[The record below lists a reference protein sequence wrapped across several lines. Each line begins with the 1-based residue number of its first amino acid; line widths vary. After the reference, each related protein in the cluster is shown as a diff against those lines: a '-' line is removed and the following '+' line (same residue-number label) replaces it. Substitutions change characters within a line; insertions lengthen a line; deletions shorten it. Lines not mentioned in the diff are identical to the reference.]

1 MAFNLTAQLSV
12 ALNTAS
18 LKNAANTI
26 NSQLKD
32 VGAVSLG
39 IPKNDADNLRYIK
52 VQAAEASTAM
62 EQFGRQSGLAAK
74 RFVAFT
80 LTAGAIITFTSSLK
94 QALTAAVDFDREMI
108 RLTQVSTDSVGQVG
122 AVGNEVT
129 RLSKNYGVSSKDLLT
144 TAVTLKQANLSLA
157 DTKVALEALAQAAL
171 APSFDNLRDTTEG
184 AIAVMNQ
191 FGISAKDLGNALG
204 SINAVAAEF
213 AVEAQDLIEGVRKA
227 GGAFKAAGGDLNEFL
242 ALFTSIRQT
251 TRESAESIGT
261 GLRTIFTRVQRNETV
276 EALKDIGVQLRY
288 TAEEAKA
295 AGDLGLANQFVGPYE
310 AVKRLSG
317 ALNELRSTDPRF
329 SAIIEELGGYRQISK
344 VIPLIQE
351 FGVAQKALGVAQI
364 GGASL
369 ALNAAQAQEAFGV
382 KIQKVK
388 EEFADFI
395 RNLTNTSSFKSL
407 IDLLLG
413 AASAGIALADS
424 LKGVLP
430 VITAIA
436 AVKTVQSLTGFAKG
450 FGSTAFS
457 PAPAN
462 QPSTFSPFLPTGGK
476 KASGGI
482 IKMAKGGVVPGVG
495 RGDKVPALLEPGE
508 LVIPRSRFAPGG
520 TVLDT
525 IKKTGKIALHDLYD
539 TEAVKDNIEIVGEIN
554 RVQLGNYDKY
564 REDSERIL
572 NAGKNAYQKEID
584 KSNNVKTA
592 TTRANSA
599 VSKAF
604 GKPTVGGRKGFV
616 PTLGE
621 KYFQVPIGE
630 GHNSQYNQIAGGLG
644 EADTA
649 MKIRRGGSNT
659 SYQRLGNEQG
669 LDFRDGKN
677 LIETKVTKKQV
688 PDKEIIAKA
697 LLYQASIAKTTY
709 KQGKAETI
717 FLNNLSVYESFKKP
731 PTPMAIG
738 GIVPGVGNTDSVP
751 LDLPIG
757 SYVVRKS
764 SVAQMGASNLS
775 RLGRASGGVIP
786 SLVMPGEYI
795 YTPDETKKIGVSNL
809 NHINKTGRQKFGTGR
824 FVGYDSMGVEVRDTV
839 DAATEA
845 EAIAKIRQMGYF
857 VTEFKWIE
865 SKKKR
870 GSKTVEPPEPD
881 REDPYKDLK
890 KRDRKLAKQIEGQFR
905 IPTNLEGQIENEE
918 QAKEKV
924 KEIRA
929 SGKRVKELKKT
940 RTSAA
945 GDVERGLKKE
955 ESLTNTRAGFIKD
968 LDERQGILTKAKNE
982 DEEARRI
989 QKKHYDAAANYNRKA
1004 EVLATQKLGAEASGD
1019 FAKSNSIQKRIDAL
1033 KQKEER
1039 ATARAVKK
1047 QETVDAT
1054 TETRLL
1060 AEENITKTRKNIETI
1075 DKSIETNSKNIEANR
1090 KKEAT
1095 AAKQERKE
1103 RKRFDTDKDGNVI
1116 ERGKVITSTYGDGYK
1131 KEVQKELDNYKKVYG
1146 EEATGGSRKA
1156 VRESVSQRM
1165 KAGYFNQIKSFSE
1178 ARGLEFNE
1186 DFANKQAQQMA
1197 RETAAGRRKF
1207 EVSDKGEFYDPTLA
1221 NRLKKE
1227 GYSETGK
1234 KGLVRKGSDFL
1245 KNTFSRDNLQNNI
1258 FAASTGLGMIGGSFD
1273 LSDAKAKEAVANKN
1287 EGSYKAGAAT
1297 SGALTGAAAGA
1308 AVGSFLGPL
1317 GIAAGFVIGGLTGLS
1332 TGLRDAAKQ
1341 IADIKLEQAGTQ
1353 LKNAFAVAATS
1364 FNKISAT
1371 NLKEVTDLQDK
1382 IDASIDEKVKSSSSF
1397 FSFTSRAEQQ
1407 ATSGKAERRTQ
1418 YAGQA
1423 SGINSLLSKQIEEEI
1438 KPTITLDVKT
1448 NTFKAQDDQKF
1459 DLNKFFEDSA
1469 NSSQLA
1475 KLSIGLDQP
1484 IEKLKKQFE
1493 TFAKD
1498 FEKQQIS
1505 IKNQTLAIKS
1515 TEQLNIAFSLLANAS
1530 SNAASTLNNLS
1541 PAFQTITDAL
1551 SSNFSIGQKRKI
1563 STDVQSSFLNPSAFA
1578 ENLKDVSSGLGSSGA
1593 NFQKSGNIVANIS
1606 SLLPDILANINPND
1620 IKGGKDPQTVLR
1632 GVLTQELKNRGFDPS
1647 QTIAYV
1653 NSIVGKM
1660 GEDFNKMLNESGGDY
1675 GEFAKKIMSGV
1686 SEPFLKAYQNI
1697 AADLEKAS
1705 DAYVSGINK
1714 LAQETLKTVQEFD
1727 KLSKIQQQTRT
1738 FSKNIDIEKEINKQK
1753 KANPLGA
1760 RFGEIKEGQIGLDM
1774 TNISDQTKAF
1784 AEQQARLT
1792 GLNNGNQLD
1801 PQQIQ
1806 DRINQNRINT
1816 EAAEAKRKNAR
1827 FTAGANGRGQDT
1839 DATNELGRL
1848 KVEASLLNQAMRN
1861 LADSTEE
1868 VSAIEQRVGKIRQEI
1883 ANEEQENAR
1892 KQSDTET
1899 RGETLLKASPE
1910 QLQRLQA
1917 GSQLTNIAKE
1927 LGGNLLRFNVEQRK
1941 AIFEYLD
1948 FSGDEGKK
1956 LKSEFLQASGFVSK
1970 PETKAQDKYG
1980 PQLLQLNAQL
1990 FAVMAVREQAQL
2002 LIIQDQQTLQGQF
2015 FAQLTLQNEQFF
2027 TRLSA
2032 ELSRTQIAQQEQSIR
2047 TNDAKIKDLQSIAPS
2062 AKGMANFVTQESYT
2076 KYVAPNSKDIT
2087 TFLSSVEKQKSLEAK
2102 ATDFAKTKDEQGNY
2116 QANVIA
2122 ANSVNQDDSLNV
2134 GRLLNQLAQNKNL
2147 AGLDINAIAAKVQS
2161 YGDASGKFKPGR
2173 LVQAI
2178 DYAVEQQFIPMQ
2190 SKEVQTQVGLS
2201 DKLGLIRRGD
2211 KNGFSFENNPNAQ
2224 GDQINL
2230 GSFVKDLL
2238 QQNVTSSVFSKAVD
2252 DIQRLGGFIGS
2263 AFLQQIRDL
2272 QAQSNI
2278 AADTV
2283 QNLNVQLNLLNA
2295 PRNLVAPV
2303 NPVAPPV
2310 LRRSTGG
2317 MVTHAS
2323 AMVGADPTV
2332 FKPIGPDT
2340 IPAMLNH
2347 GEYVVNA
2354 KATSENLP
2362 LLQALNGGGTVKPTK
2377 AMNDGGAVKYLADG
2391 AFVDPAAAAIRAP
2404 LSVNR
2409 IEAQRIAKMQRQ
2421 QNVDIAVLTKFGNL
2435 RGSWRRNALN
2445 NSLRIMQGDDNLTNI
2460 PYQDGSLPISAVVS
2474 KQNIAPWSMIRNIS
2488 DTGLNIQNLN
2498 PQKLDK
2504 INSMAI
2510 SGQIYAMPLA
2520 IKQVPYQQIL
2530 DATEDYLRANRNAM
2544 LLGVQAI
2551 DPVDND
2557 GNSRAYY
2564 ERRANLKPYFE
2575 DLLMAGSPPDITTI
2589 GGGYFERVY
2598 GLKDVKNIK
2607 VMGFSKGG
2615 QADRKTPAMVQSGE
2629 FIIGADKA
2637 KKNKGLLDYMNS
2649 GGKVSYLNL
2658 GGEPDDFIRNSFNP
2672 GVEKLKRTLR
2682 HTGELKFLLEPQR
2695 EDPSLP
2701 ELSFKDK
2708 TAKYLG
2714 ERKSNQ
2720 FQRYL
2725 EYQKRLEELSRLADS
2740 QIVGSPNNE
2749 EKIKIKN
2756 LLNEPQNIRL
2766 GSEIEL
2772 FPRMYNR
2779 GFKENKTGTG
2789 ASGSYS
2795 PLDNVAATF
2804 PGPDPIENIA
2814 VAKHERFHAV
2824 TNNSQSSKSP
2834 LNNSIFGSLNTDK
2847 YLDLTDKGKTT
2858 FAYEASAVYGMG
2870 SNPEDKLKRLTEFSS
2885 SLKEAKNYQSEAHK
2899 NIALSIRDG
2908 EPLPVS
2914 GILEYAGQGKEM
2926 DLLNEA
2932 QRRASEYQPKT
2943 SSIAPSPANKPLSE
2957 DFFKNPELLNEYQ
2970 LAVDSY
2976 RASYEQEKLQEFL
2989 KNTFNPGYPALKEA
3003 LQNTGTLRF
3012 KEPKAGDPTPF
3023 MDKYEKNNVDFD
3035 PMVSQKAFLTKQNYD
3050 PYENRN
3056 FFLAESEKYLG
3067 TKKAKRFERYLNLQD
3082 RLADANLIEELEVQN
3097 RRKIRGPLQ
3106 GPPLKGDTGPK
3117 ETILTTFETGY
3128 QEVQNNQYS
3137 EDIIKL
3143 EKRLS
3148 EQPSNKRIANAIA
3161 GFKDKVISQQTQI
3174 NTFGDANEFPN
3185 LATTYSRRSN
3195 SRTGEVETG
3204 FHEFGHRVSSAAQNP
3219 LSPIHNSLF
3228 GAIDMSRY
3236 GQGYGVDTMLAELQS
3251 NYLERGFSANPKLIN
3266 GKAPAPGDTLKRPP
3280 STSTLSV
3287 LDHAKDFGL
3296 AETYN
3301 SSYHRDVASAIKN
3314 KKPIELNSIFG
3325 KPEFA
3330 NKGYEQALLEE
3341 FIMRTYPNDP
3351 EIGKNKI
3358 AELDMFGPQPKAKI
3372 SQLYEPWTKEAIAR
3386 TAQEKFQFE
3395 PKPKSKAGLG
3405 KAFLKMTG
3413 LAGLGALLSAGNAN
3427 ADINLGRTPEPTKE
3441 IDAGQATTYTGTAL
3455 LAAAGV
3461 GVAGTLAYQ
3470 KLRGKKT
3477 GALGIGLGI
3486 ASSLFGG
3493 NVNAADEEKPI
3504 GKNTPEPTK
3513 EIDAGQLTT
3522 YIVAGAVGV
3531 GLGGLGLLGLQKG
3544 YNSLFGKKK
3553 DGEVGVED
3561 PKKSVVIEDPKKIVG
3576 DAPKK
3581 AGFFEKINKMIG
3593 GGVDI
3598 TNIPGEMKEALQGKN
3613 TLTPSEEIETATL
3626 NKKQLEKYTSLD
3638 ADGRNNFLIER
3649 GIRQK
3654 PPETIDPS
3662 AKIKEILSSLTRPE
3676 QILYDDL
3683 SKVEQD
3689 NFIKNRLNTQKVVPT
3704 VSASPQGTTKD
3715 GLADFK
3721 TRLDNIVELSKGKK
3735 PGDKTVDN
3743 AIYDEIANMYKRS
3756 INPTKIP
3763 AEKDAPL
3770 LKSIIGSTIGENPK
3784 FSDPLNAFDK
3794 YIEINPELSKLKS
3807 VNDIRSII
3815 RTKTVKESSTLSER
3829 IKAFAKD
3836 EGGYLDLDRMQEV
3849 AKQVKRW
3856 VSNASKIKQVSAGKT
3871 SSAAH
3876 RFSNIANLAEMGLPF
3891 LVDPITDFFNDPSS
3905 NYGIQDIGRSLGEAA
3920 TGASES
3926 LPMIAAI
3933 MAASSASPLLAAG
3946 VGITFLGDTSN
3957 ALQDL
3962 GDAFSTSK
3970 SSAKKQ
3976 QKVISKYSG
3985 VFPGVQELF
3994 DKQAVDGPDIDLRDS
4009 FGQQPDLLNSFKGK
4023 ADTTLTGDAANVLG
4037 TTLAGAGSL
4046 AGFGLPGIAIGA
4058 TAGLLIA
4065 SYKIYQNAQ
4074 ATSLKKEKMQKAR
4087 DIRNDLQGRYNKRG
4101 QGNFSS
4107 DFFDKYDNKD
4117 YVEYALNKPQTY
4129 FNNFSDEIESYGI
4142 YSDPD
4147 FKNLKSNKYLNQ
4159 YPFSAV
4165 PDAVLAEKLESDK
4178 KGSIEAFMSEI
4189 SELQKGTADQKSLQ
4203 AVRDRYSANYSTAFL
4218 DGKTKNES
4226 VLDSDKADVFS
4237 KLFINKDTN
4246 VSSLKDKI
4254 LNDRKNESRIAEI
4267 ASRLGIVPEKEL
4279 SEYDFGILKEKYEIE
4294 NEKIN
4299 LNEADNRT
4307 RINEK
4312 LGMLEQEKIVQILKS
4327 LKVENGFVQK
4337 YRSPEYINTKSNEIS
4352 KLKNEYDLIGKKFEI
4367 PPSYKELSNTSTTQ
4381 DINKNKNEN
4390 ENQEYIKKLKEEME
4404 TDLFGGVYKERTT
4417 VEDLKSYID
4426 LMIVAN
4432 KELFYQDS
4440 NNGFS
4445 NAEGRPISNYEG
4457 IIPQR
4462 IKNTNRI
4469 DFKNINKS
4477 LASSGRNKEIVQ
4489 AFYGNKLFDNKDQDI
4504 LSYINK
4510 GFEGDV
4516 LDETD
4521 FYNFDGNKI
4530 RKELNLKNSSELSSK
4545 DILEYFS
4552 KNKDI
4557 GYSWN
4562 GQKQPIAMAS
4572 GGIVPSSAPNPD
4584 PSFFKAK
4591 GSDTVPAILSPGE
4604 YVVNARAT
4612 SANLPLLQ
4620 NLNSGGA
4627 VRYLYRG
4634 GNLTAIN
4641 PFYAAY
4647 SGQSPGRGYISSGPR
4662 YDNLMDQRADQGTG
4676 LYDPVSGGRYRPTRY
4691 EKQRTDFDIG
4701 TEGYLASR
4709 VFNPRVNANT
4719 LGNLANYA
4727 ADRTGSLNKPGYGR
4741 YTFNTSIG
4749 QKHLKEFGSTANYGN
4764 ISFGGGPIPNYVGGL
4779 NALSDSPYGSAKMA
4793 GASKFAMEDAVFNDI
4808 LNNKE
4813 ISRAPITGY
4822 RTSAVGSRYMSGL
4835 IGGPPNHGDNG
4846 QNYDKVSLKDYIN
4859 ELGFS
4864 KAGNQSFQGVSANKA
4879 LAGSSLASMPGSNVG
4894 IAQQAISKLQNEGLG
4909 RLSVNNTDVAATKAL
4924 DTIKN
4929 ARISQ
4934 ANEPYQQISPPKPA
4948 PNPYYQLANVQRNRA
4963 QGNSVFGFA
4972 NGGSSTDTQP
4982 AMLTPGEFVVSR
4994 PAVDRVGTAFL
5005 NRVNNYAKG
5014 GPVGYFAGG
5023 SGEDRGPIA
5032 TFSLKQLGNATLN
5045 LDSTA
5050 GRVES
5055 GANTLGKTLEVVS
5068 GSFNSASSTF
5078 SQAISIMNTAASAM
5092 NNASRNFQVAV
5103 NDLTSALDRIPKTIT
5118 LAIAPL
5124 SLNVSFNT
5132 PSVLLAIQQSLSG
5145 ITLNVAAM
5153 IASAIRAN
5161 KNDNFA

>member
-94 QALTAAVDFDREMI
+94 QALTAAVEFDREMV

-122 AVGNEVT
+122 AVGNEVS

-204 SINAVAAEF
+204 AINAVAAEF

-288 TAEEAKA
+288 TADEAKA

-395 RNLTNTSSFKSL
+395 RNLTNTSSFRSL

-450 FGSTAFS
+450 FGSTAFA
-457 PAPAN
+457 PAPAS
-462 QPSTFSPFLPTGGK
+462 QPSTFSPFLPTGTRR
-476 KASGGI
+476 ASGGI
-482 IKMAKGGVVPGVG
+482 IKMAKGGIVPGVG

-508 LVIPRSRFAPGG
+508 LVIPRSRFGSGG
-520 TVLDT
+520 SIEATQLTSKELLLKLFDASKIPKDDDYRAGNLINPKDT
-525 IKKTGKIALHDLYD
+525 IKYNIISFPLEDQKSAKLKSIAAQGNAFESFAAQSLAAPRTKPGFPVDLIGTGNFPYEVKNVGESFSNAELVDKLARYQIRIGNQKKLGNKIKDDSIDLGDIGVVYNTAKFKEGEYD
-539 TEAVKDNIEIVGEIN
+539 KLVKDKGYT
-554 RVQLGNYDKY
+554 QGNAKLANDQNKTPK
-564 REDSERIL
+564 RTEEADSFLR
-572 NAGKNAYQKEID
+572 
-584 KSNNVKTA
+584 KS
-592 TTRANSA
+592 
-599 VSKAF
+599 
-604 GKPTVGGRKGFV
+604 KPK
-616 PTLGE
+616 L
-621 KYFQVPIGE
+621 
-630 GHNSQYNQIAGGLG
+630 ALGGL
-644 EADTA
+644 
-649 MKIRRGGSNT
+649 
-659 SYQRLGNEQG
+659 
-669 LDFRDGKN
+669 
-677 LIETKVTKKQV
+677 
-688 PDKEIIAKA
+688 
-697 LLYQASIAKTTY
+697 
-709 KQGKAETI
+709 
-717 FLNNLSVYESFKKP
+717 
-731 PTPMAIG
+731 
-738 GIVPGVGNTDSVP
+738 VPGVGNTDSVP

-757 SYVVRKS
+757 SYVIKKS
-764 SVAQMGASNLS
+764 SVNSIGASNLS

-795 YTPDETKKIGVSNL
+795 YNPDETKQIGISNL
-809 NHINKTGRQKFGTGR
+809 DHMNTTGRKKFASGG
-824 FVGYDSMGVEVRDTV
+824 F
-839 DAATEA
+839 
-845 EAIAKIRQMGYF
+845 
-857 VTEFKWIE
+857 
-865 SKKKR
+865 
-870 GSKTVEPPEPD
+870 GSLT
-881 REDPYKDLK
+881 KDEIK
-890 KRDRKLAKQIEGQFR
+890 VAKQVEKQYR
-905 IPTNLEGQIENEE
+905 IPTNAAEKGQNRQQAIAVVEDMKQTSKEVVDLQKTIAPIKKEIAVGVKYEKLLNDVKKDLLEDLTKQDAAVKKAIKAEKADIRAGRPTTASTAARVAAE
-918 QAKEKV
+918 QAQADTTAELARTNKELADN
-924 KEIRA
+924 R
-929 SGKRVKELKKT
+929 KRIGQEELKKS
-940 RTSAA
+940 R
-945 GDVERGLKKE
+945 VEG
-955 ESLTNTRAGFIKD
+955 
-968 LDERQGILTKAKNE
+968 
-982 DEEARRI
+982 
-989 QKKHYDAAANYNRKA
+989 
-1004 EVLATQKLGAEASGD
+1004 EVQ
-1019 FAKSNSIQKRIDAL
+1019 AL
-1033 KQKEER
+1033 KNKY
-1039 ATARAVKK
+1039 KK
-1047 QETVDAT
+1047 DESG
-1054 TETRLL
+1054 
-1060 AEENITKTRKNIETI
+1060 NITK
-1075 DKSIETNSKNIEANR
+1075 
-1090 KKEAT
+1090 
-1095 AAKQERKE
+1095 
-1103 RKRFDTDKDGNVI
+1103 DG
-1116 ERGKVITSTYGDGYK
+1116 EVITSTYGNAYK
-1131 KEVQKELDNYKKVYG
+1131 KEIRKELANYKAAYG
-1146 EEATGGSRKA
+1146 EEATGGTRKEI
-1156 VRESVSQRM
+1156 RENTAQRL

-1178 ARGLEFNE
+1178 AKGLEFDE
-1186 DFANKQAQQMA
+1186 RFANKQAQQMA
-1197 RETAAGRRKF
+1197 RETVAGRRKF
-1207 EVSDKGEFYDPTLA
+1207 EVSDKGEFYDPVLA
-1221 NRLKKE
+1221 KRLQKE

-1245 KNTFSRDNLQNNI
+1245 KNTFSKDNLQNNI

-1287 EGSYKAGAAT
+1287 EDSYKAGGSIA
-1297 SGALTGAAAGA
+1297 GGLTGAAAGA

-1317 GIAAGFVIGGLTGLS
+1317 GIAAGFAIGGLTGLV
-1332 TGLRDAAKQ
+1332 TGFRDAAKQ

-1353 LKNAFAVAATS
+1353 LKNAFAVASTS
-1364 FNKISAT
+1364 FGKISAT
-1371 NLKEVTDLQDK
+1371 NLKQVTDLQDK

-1397 FSFTSRAEQQ
+1397 FSFTSIAQQ
-1407 ATSGKAERRTQ
+1407 EATSGKAERRTQ

-1438 KPTITLDVKT
+1438 KPTIVLDEKT
-1448 NTFKAQDDQKF
+1448 NTFKPKDDQKF

-1530 SNAASTLNNLS
+1530 TNAALSLSNLS
-1541 PAFQTITDAL
+1541 PKFQTITDAL
-1551 SSNFSIGQKRKI
+1551 SSNFSISQKQRI
-1563 STDVQSSFLNPSAFA
+1563 SSDVQSSLSNPSAFA
-1578 ENLKDVSSGLGSSGA
+1578 ETLKDVSSGLGSSGA

-1606 SLLPDILANINPND
+1606 ALLPDILANINPND

-1632 GVLTQELKNRGFDPS
+1632 GVLTQELKDRGFDPS

-1675 GEFAKKIMSGV
+1675 GEFAKKIMSGA
-1686 SEPFLKAYQNI
+1686 SEPFLKAYQTI
-1697 AADLEKAS
+1697 AANLEKAS
-1705 DAYVSGINK
+1705 DTYVAGINK

-1727 KLSKIQQQTRT
+1727 KLSKIQQQTRN
-1738 FSKNIDIEKEINKQK
+1738 FSKNIAIENEINKQK

-1774 TNISDQTKAF
+1774 TNISDQTQAF

-1816 EAAEAKRKNAR
+1816 EAAEARRKNAR
-1827 FTAGANGRGQDT
+1827 FTAGADGRGQDT

-1883 ANEEQENAR
+1883 ANEEQDNAR
-1892 KQSDTET
+1892 KQSETEN
-1899 RGETLLKASPE
+1899 RGEKLLTSSPE

-1917 GSQLTNIAKE
+1917 GSQLTSIAKE

-1948 FSGDEGKK
+1948 FSGEEGKK

-1990 FAVMAVREQAQL
+1990 FAAMAVREQAQS

-2027 TRLSA
+2027 ARLSA
-2032 ELSRTQIAQQEQSIR
+2032 ELSKTQIAQQEQSIR
-2047 TNDAKIKDLQSIAPS
+2047 NNDAKIAEIQAVAPS
-2062 AKGMANFVTQESYT
+2062 ARLMDNFVSQESYT

-2087 TFLSSVEKQKSLEAK
+2087 TFLSSVEKQKGIESK
-2102 ATDFAKTKDEQGNY
+2102 ALNFRDIKDKQNNG
-2116 QANVIA
+2116 QADVIA
-2122 ANSVNQDDSLNV
+2122 ANSVDQNGVLNTGV
-2134 GRLLNQLAQNKNL
+2134 LLNQLAANKNL
-2147 AGLDINAIAAKVQS
+2147 AGLDINAIAAKVRE
-2161 YGDASGKFKPGR
+2161 YGGATGKFDPGE
-2173 LVQAI
+2173 LVKAI
-2178 DYAVEQQFIPMQ
+2178 KFAVGQQFTTMQ

-2201 DKLGLIRRGD
+2201 DKLGLDRRTDELG
-2211 KNGFSFENNPNAQ
+2211 NFSFANNPNAQ
-2224 GDQINL
+2224 GDQANL
-2230 GSFVKDLL
+2230 GSFVLNLL
-2238 QQNVTSSVFSKAVD
+2238 KQNVTSSAFSKAID
-2252 DIQRLGGFIGS
+2252 DIQRLGGFIGEG
-2263 AFLQQIRDL
+2263 FKNQIVDL
-2272 QAQSNI
+2272 QTQSNF
-2278 AADTV
+2278 AAQTV
-2283 QNLNVQLNLLNA
+2283 QNLNAQLNLLNA

-2377 AMNDGGAVKYLADG
+2377 AMNDGGAVNYLQVG
-2391 AFVDPAAAAIRAP
+2391 GGPIGNDPAAAALVAP

-2445 NSLRIMQGDDNLTNI
+2445 NSLRIMKGDDNLTNI

-2474 KQNIAPWSMIRNIS
+2474 KQNIAPWSMITNIS

-2504 INSMAI
+2504 INRMAI
-2510 SGQIYAMPLA
+2510 GGQIYAMPLA

-2544 LLGVQAI
+2544 LQGAQAI

-2615 QADRKTPAMVQSGE
+2615 QANGRTPAMVQSGE

-2637 KKNKGLLDYMNS
+2637 KKNKGLLDYMNG
-2649 GGKVSYLNL
+2649 GGKVEYPKRVNGNFFNNSDAYYRVVH
-2658 GGEPDDFIRNSFNP
+2658 GEEALDDILKSGTVRTNANAKVSSNSSLA
-2672 GVEKLKRTLR
+2672 EKMKARPTAFPSFSKGQASMAYAGQNEN
-2682 HTGELKFLLEPQR
+2682 HTIIVSD
-2695 EDPSLP
+2695 DPSIQP
-2701 ELSFKDK
+2701 SNSGRHGKDK
-2708 TAKYLG
+2708 TH
-2714 ERKSNQ
+2714 
-2720 FQRYL
+2720 
-2725 EYQKRLEELSRLADS
+2725 
-2740 QIVGSPNNE
+2740 
-2749 EKIKIKN
+2749 
-2756 LLNEPQNIRL
+2756 
-2766 GSEIEL
+2766 
-2772 FPRMYNR
+2772 FPTMD
-2779 GFKENKTGTG
+2779 G
-2789 ASGSYS
+2789 
-2795 PLDNVAATF
+2795 
-2804 PGPDPIENIA
+2804 
-2814 VAKHERFHAV
+2814 KH
-2824 TNNSQSSKSP
+2824 QSSLNQNFTAYKHIGEGNYELVYSSP
-2834 LNNSIFGSLNTDK
+2834 APKTTSILQKTLSANQQSS
-2847 YLDLTDKGKTT
+2847 TDKGIIQKDRP
-2858 FAYEASAVYGMG
+2858 SLLDRPLYGD
-2870 SNPEDKLKRLTEFSS
+2870 EDHLWGALKKDEKPTHRFS
-2885 SLKEAKNYQSEAHK
+2885 EGQQEQAKIQK
-2899 NIALSIRDG
+2899 
-2908 EPLPVS
+2908 
-2914 GILEYAGQGKEM
+2914 
-2926 DLLNEA
+2926 
-2932 QRRASEYQPKT
+2932 
-2943 SSIAPSPANKPLSE
+2943 
-2957 DFFKNPELLNEYQ
+2957 
-2970 LAVDSY
+2970 
-2976 RASYEQEKLQEFL
+2976 FL
-2989 KNTFNPGYPALKEA
+2989 DNTWNPGYPALKEA

-3023 MDKYEKNNVDFD
+3023 MDKYNKNNVDFD
-3035 PMVSQKAFLTKQNYD
+3035 PTKTIKPSTTKTYD
-3050 PYENRN
+3050 PYQSRD
-3056 FFLAESEKYLG
+3056 FFLAEAEKHLG
-3067 TKKAKRFERYLNLQD
+3067 TRKAKRFERYLNLQD
-3082 RLADANLIEELEVQN
+3082 RLADANLIEELEVQQ

-3106 GPPLKGDTGPK
+3106 PLEDGTLPK
-3117 ETILTTFETGY
+3117 ENILTTFETGY

-3161 GFKDKVISQQTQI
+3161 GFKDKVISQQTKI
-3174 NTFGDANEFPN
+3174 NTLGDANEFPN
-3185 LATTYSRRSN
+3185 LATIYSRKSQT
-3195 SRTGEVETG
+3195 RTGEFETG
-3204 FHEFGHRVSSAAQNP
+3204 RHEFGHRVQSAAQNP

-3236 GQGYGVDTMLAELQS
+3236 GQGYGVDTFLPELQS
-3251 NYLERGFSANPKLIN
+3251 NALENGFSANPKLIN
-3266 GKAPAPGDTLKRPP
+3266 GKAPAPGDTLKRPTT
-3280 STSTLSV
+3280 TSMLSV

-3296 AETYN
+3296 AESYN
-3301 SSYHRDVASAIKN
+3301 SKYHIDVASAIKYGD
-3314 KKPIELNSIFG
+3314 PIELNSIFG

-3386 TAQEKFQFE
+3386 TAQEKFQLE

-3413 LAGLGALLSAGNAN
+3413 LAGLAGVAASLSAGNAN
-3427 ADINLGRTPEPTKE
+3427 AGDRNLGSEEPTKQVE
-3441 IDAGQATTYTGTAL
+3441 TGQATTYTGTAL
-3455 LAAAGV
+3455 LAAAGI
-3461 GVAGTLAYQ
+3461 GVAGTLAYKGIQ
-3470 KLRGKKT
+3470 KLGSKKT

-3493 NVNAADEEKPI
+3493 NANAAGLGKDRDI
-3504 GKNTPEPTK
+3504 GSKEGTK
-3513 EIDAGQLTT
+3513 QVETGQTAT
-3522 YIVAGAVGV
+3522 WTSAIVAGTAITT
-3531 GLGGLGLLGLQKG
+3531 LGAAFLAKK
-3544 YNSLFGKKK
+3544 LFGKNK
-3553 DGEVGVED
+3553 DGKVDGEGTKTTGVEAPNKND
-3561 PKKSVVIEDPKKIVG
+3561 FLEILNQKINPDGSVRVQDIIPEVRDAIFPPKQTSPTVEKPPETYRVLPETYKVLEPTPTNIPNEPTTVPNDPKKIAKVSRNEYTAIKSFEERIKNIDSDIIIGNKPSVIDGIDRFLKDIINPRVLSDGSTIKEKIG
-3576 DAPKK
+3576 DNPIERINEFLRSLQVKPKFGTGELDRVQNFIK
-3581 AGFFEKINKMIG
+3581 QKTFNKKTQEFDPTRTTSKTILKEEQTTFEKIK
-3593 GGVDI
+3593 
-3598 TNIPGEMKEALQGKN
+3598 GEVSTFLKDDRG
-3613 TLTPSEEIETATL
+3613 
-3626 NKKQLEKYTSLD
+3626 SLD
-3638 ADGRNNFLIER
+3638 LE
-3649 GIRQK
+3649 
-3654 PPETIDPS
+3654 
-3662 AKIKEILSSLTRPE
+3662 
-3676 QILYDDL
+3676 
-3683 SKVEQD
+3683 
-3689 NFIKNRLNTQKVVPT
+3689 
-3704 VSASPQGTTKD
+3704 
-3715 GLADFK
+3715 
-3721 TRLDNIVELSKGKK
+3721 
-3735 PGDKTVDN
+3735 
-3743 AIYDEIANMYKRS
+3743 
-3756 INPTKIP
+3756 
-3763 AEKDAPL
+3763 
-3770 LKSIIGSTIGENPK
+3770 
-3784 FSDPLNAFDK
+3784 
-3794 YIEINPELSKLKS
+3794 
-3807 VNDIRSII
+3807 
-3815 RTKTVKESSTLSER
+3815 
-3829 IKAFAKD
+3829 
-3836 EGGYLDLDRMQEV
+3836 RMQEV

-3856 VSNASKIKQVSAGKT
+3856 VSNASKIKQVSAGKP
-3871 SSAAH
+3871 SRAAH
-3876 RFSNIANLAEMGLPF
+3876 RFSNIANLAEMSLPF
-3891 LVDPITDFFNDPSS
+3891 LVDPIS
-3905 NYGIQDIGRSLGEAA
+3905 NYMNDYSVEEIRSGLGETA
-3920 TGASES
+3920 TGIGES
-3926 LPMIAAI
+3926 LPMMAAI

-3962 GDAFSTSK
+3962 GDAFSSDK
-3970 SSAKKQ
+3970 SSAGKQ
-3976 QKVISKYSG
+3976 EKVIQKYGG
-3985 VFPGVQELF
+3985 VFPGVQQLF
-3994 DKQAVDGPDIDLRDS
+3994 DKQAVDG
-4009 FGQQPDLLNSFKGK
+4009 LNGK
-4023 ADTTLTGDAANVLG
+4023 ADTTLAGDITNVVG
-4037 TTLAGAGSL
+4037 TTLAGAGTG
-4046 AGFGLPGIAIGA
+4046 AAFGLPGIAIGA

-4074 ATSLKKEKMQKAR
+4074 AASFKKAEMQKVR
-4087 DIRNDLQGRYNKRG
+4087 DLRRNLQGRYDKRG
-4101 QGNFSS
+4101 QGNFSP

-4117 YVEYALNKPQTY
+4117 YINFALNKPQTY

-4237 KLFINKDTN
+4237 KLFISKDTN

-4337 YRSPEYINTKSNEIS
+4337 YRSPEYINTKSNEVS

-4440 NNGFS
+4440 NSGFS

-4530 RKELNLKNSSELSSK
+4530 RKELNLSKESDLSSK

-4552 KNKDI
+4552 KNKEI

-4562 GQKQPIAMAS
+4562 GQKQPLAMAS

-4584 PSFFKAK
+4584 PSFFVAK

-4604 YVVNARAT
+4604 YVVNAKAT

-4627 VRYLYRG
+4627 VKYLYRG
-4634 GNLTAIN
+4634 GDLTAIN
-4641 PFYAAY
+4641 PYYARL
-4647 SGQSPGRGYISSGPR
+4647 SGQSPGRGYINSNR
-4662 YDNLMDQRADQGTG
+4662 R
-4676 LYDPVSGGRYRPTRY
+4676 
-4691 EKQRTDFDIG
+4691 QRTDFDIG
-4701 TEGYLASR
+4701 AQGYLGLR
-4709 VFNPRVNANT
+4709 NFNPMVNTNV
-4719 LGNLANYA
+4719 LGNLANYM

-4741 YTFNTSIG
+4741 YTFNNRIDQKHFKAFGSEAPYGSIG
-4749 QKHLKEFGSTANYGN
+4749 
-4764 ISFGGGPIPNYVGGL
+4764 FGGGPIPDFVGGL
-4779 NALSDSPYGSAKMA
+4779 NALSDSRYGSARMA
-4793 GASKFAMEDAVFNDI
+4793 GAAKFSLEDFAFNDI
-4808 LNNKE
+4808 LNNRE
-4813 ISRAPITGY
+4813 ISRGPIGGY
-4822 RTSAVGSRYMSGL
+4822 QMSNVGSRYISGL
-4835 IGGPPNHGDNG
+4835 IGGPPS
-4846 QNYDKVSLKDYIN
+4846 DKVSLKDYMD
-4859 ELGFS
+4859 LGFTKS
-4864 KAGNQSFQGVSANKA
+4864 GSQTYKGVGAGDA
-4879 LAGSSLASMPGSNVG
+4879 LRFGSRASEPGSNVG
-4894 IAQQAISKLQNEGLG
+4894 ISQQAISSLQKDGLG
-4909 RLSVNNTDVAATKAL
+4909 SLSVNNTDVAAATAF

-4929 ARISQ
+4929 ARMS
-4934 ANEPYQQISPPKPA
+4934 NYNQQQQQFQPQRQRQQQQQMPFRLNMNNTPATRFRNAFSVSSPQPF
-4948 PNPYYQLANVQRNRA
+4948 R
-4963 QGNSVFGFA
+4963 FFA
-4972 NGGSSTDTQP
+4972 NGGSTTDTQP
-4982 AMLTPGEFVVSR
+4982 AMLTPGEFVVSK

-5005 NRVNNYAKG
+5005 DRVNNYAKG
-5014 GPVGYFAGG
+5014 GKVGYFSGG
-5023 SGEDRGPIA
+5023 SGEDRGAISR
-5032 TFSLKQLGNATLN
+5032 FDSSELKNAGNNLRVAGESVAVGAGTLN
-5045 LDSTA
+5045 Q
-5050 GRVES
+5050 
-5055 GANTLGKTLEVVS
+5055 TLQVVS

-5078 SQAISIMNTAASAM
+5078 NQAVSIMNTAASAM
-5092 NNASRNFQVAV
+5092 NSSSRNFEMAV
-5103 NDLTSALDRIPKTIT
+5103 NDLTSALDRIPSTIN
-5118 LAIAPL
+5118 LAMSPL
-5124 SLNVSFNT
+5124 LLNISFNT
-5132 PSVLLAIQQSLSG
+5132 PSVLQAIQQSLSG
-5145 ITLNVAAM
+5145 ITLNIAAQ
-5153 IASAIRAN
+5153 IQNAITGFKRN
-5161 KNDNFA
+5161 EL

>member
-94 QALTAAVDFDREMI
+94 QALTAAVEFDREMV

-122 AVGNEVT
+122 AVGNEVS

-204 SINAVAAEF
+204 AINAVAAEF

-288 TAEEAKA
+288 TADEAKA

-395 RNLTNTSSFKSL
+395 RNLTNTSSFRSL

-424 LKGVLP
+424 LKGILP

-436 AVKTVQSLTGFAKG
+436 AVKTAQSLTGFAKG
-450 FGSTAFS
+450 FGSTAFA
-457 PAPAN
+457 PAPAS
-462 QPSTFSPFLPTGGK
+462 QPSTFSPFLPTGTRR
-476 KASGGI
+476 ASGGI
-482 IKMAKGGVVPGVG
+482 IKMAKGGFVPGVG

-508 LVIPRSRFAPGG
+508 FVIPRNRFDQGG
-520 TVLDT
+520 TVAVTSSKSKEVFSRIYDSSRNPTDEDYRKGKVINPKDKFSFSVKVIPINDQNSAEQKTNALKGETFEQTASQQLGAARTKGGFPIDLVGANGYPYEVKNVG
-525 IKKTGKIALHDLYD
+525 KKVDPAILADKLARFNLR
-539 TEAVKDNIEIVGEIN
+539 VKNQAFKNENLSDEINLGEIGLVVN
-554 RVQLGNYDKY
+554 
-564 REDSERIL
+564 
-572 NAGKNAYQKEID
+572 
-584 KSNNVKTA
+584 TA
-592 TTRANSA
+592 
-599 VSKAF
+599 
-604 GKPTVGGRKGFV
+604 
-616 PTLGE
+616 
-621 KYFQVPIGE
+621 
-630 GHNSQYNQIAGGLG
+630 
-644 EADTA
+644 
-649 MKIRRGGSNT
+649 NT
-659 SYQRLGNEQG
+659 S
-669 LDFRDGKN
+669 
-677 LIETKVTKKQV
+677 KKQLSKYDN
-688 PDKEIIAKA
+688 DKNS
-697 LLYQASIAKTTY
+697 LYTMGTVAQENATNQK
-709 KQGKAETI
+709 GKGEYSKRI
-717 FLNNLSVYESFKKP
+717 QKDLRKP
-731 PTPMAIG
+731 KFAIG
-738 GIVPGVGNTDSVP
+738 GLVPGVGNTDSVP

-757 SYVVRKS
+757 SYVIKKS
-764 SVAQMGASNLS
+764 SVNSIGASNLS

-786 SLVMPGEYI
+786 ALVMPGEYI
-795 YTPDETKKIGVSNL
+795 YSPDETKQIGVHNL
-809 NHINKTGRQKFGTGR
+809 DHMNTTGRKKFASGGYGT
-824 FVGYDSMGVEVRDTV
+824 FT
-839 DAATEA
+839 
-845 EAIAKIRQMGYF
+845 K
-857 VTEFKWIE
+857 
-865 SKKKR
+865 
-870 GSKTVEPPEPD
+870 
-881 REDPYKDLK
+881 EDIKV
-890 KRDRKLAKQIEGQFR
+890 AKQIEKQYR
-905 IPTNLEGQIENEE
+905 IP
-918 QAKEKV
+918 
-924 KEIRA
+924 
-929 SGKRVKELKKT
+929 
-940 RTSAA
+940 TSAA
-945 GDVERGLKKE
+945 GKDQNRQQAIAVVEDMNKVKKEVVDLQKTIAPIKKDIVIGIKLEKLLNEQKEKQIQTLAQKDAELKKAIKAE
-955 ESLTNTRAGFIKD
+955 QKDIRAG
-968 LDERQGILTKAKNE
+968 RPTTASTA
-982 DEEARRI
+982 ARV
-989 QKKHYDAAANYNRKA
+989 AAEQA
-1004 EVLATQKLGAEASGD
+1004 Q
-1019 FAKSNSIQKRIDAL
+1019 
-1033 KQKEER
+1033 
-1039 ATARAVKK
+1039 
-1047 QETVDAT
+1047 VDAT
-1054 TETRLL
+1054 ADLAVTNKGLADTRKKIGQDELKKSRIEGEVQVL
-1060 AEENITKTRKNIETI
+1060 KNKYKENPDGNITK
-1075 DKSIETNSKNIEANR
+1075 
-1090 KKEAT
+1090 
-1095 AAKQERKE
+1095 
-1103 RKRFDTDKDGNVI
+1103 DGQ
-1116 ERGKVITSTYGDGYK
+1116 VITSTYGNAYK
-1131 KEVQKELDNYKKVYG
+1131 KEIRKELANYKAAYG
-1146 EEATGGSRKA
+1146 EEATGGTRKEI
-1156 VRESVSQRM
+1156 RENTAQRL

-1178 ARGLEFNE
+1178 ARGLEFDE
-1186 DFANKQAQQMA
+1186 KFANKQAQQMA
-1197 RETAAGRRKF
+1197 RETVAGRRKF
-1207 EVSDKGEFYDPTLA
+1207 EVSDKGEFYDPVLA
-1221 NRLKKE
+1221 KRLQKE

-1245 KNTFSRDNLQNNI
+1245 KNTFSKDNLQNNI

-1287 EGSYKAGAAT
+1287 EDSYKAGGSIA
-1297 SGALTGAAAGA
+1297 GGLTGAAAGA

-1317 GIAAGFVIGGLTGLS
+1317 GIAAGFAIGGLTGLV
-1332 TGLRDAAKQ
+1332 TGFRDAAKQ

-1353 LKNAFAVAATS
+1353 LKNAFAVASTS
-1364 FNKISAT
+1364 FGKISAT
-1371 NLKEVTDLQDK
+1371 NLKQVTDLQDK

-1397 FSFTSRAEQQ
+1397 FSFTSIAQQ
-1407 ATSGKAERRTQ
+1407 EATSGKAERRTQ

-1438 KPTITLDVKT
+1438 KPTIVLDEKT
-1448 NTFKAQDDQKF
+1448 NTFKPKDDQKF

-1530 SNAASTLNNLS
+1530 TNAALSLSNLS
-1541 PAFQTITDAL
+1541 PKFQTITDAL
-1551 SSNFSIGQKRKI
+1551 SSNFSISQKQRI
-1563 STDVQSSFLNPSAFA
+1563 SSDVQSSLSNPSAFA
-1578 ENLKDVSSGLGSSGA
+1578 ETLKDVSSGLGSSGA

-1606 SLLPDILANINPND
+1606 ALLPDILANINPND

-1632 GVLTQELKNRGFDPS
+1632 GVLTQELKDRGFDPS

-1675 GEFAKKIMSGV
+1675 GEFAKKIMSGA
-1686 SEPFLKAYQNI
+1686 SEPFLKAYQTI
-1697 AADLEKAS
+1697 AANLEKAS
-1705 DAYVSGINK
+1705 DTYVAGINK

-1727 KLSKIQQQTRT
+1727 KLSKIQQQTRN
-1738 FSKNIDIEKEINKQK
+1738 FSKNIAIENEINKQK

-1774 TNISDQTKAF
+1774 TNISDQTQAF

-1816 EAAEAKRKNAR
+1816 EAAEARRKNAR
-1827 FTAGANGRGQDT
+1827 FTAGADGRGQDT

-1883 ANEEQENAR
+1883 ANEEQDNAR
-1892 KQSDTET
+1892 KQSETEN
-1899 RGETLLKASPE
+1899 RGEKLLTSSPE

-1917 GSQLTNIAKE
+1917 GSQLTSIAKE

-1948 FSGDEGKK
+1948 FSGEEGKK

-1990 FAVMAVREQAQL
+1990 FAAMAVREQAQS

-2027 TRLSA
+2027 ARLSA
-2032 ELSRTQIAQQEQSIR
+2032 ELSKTQIAQQEQSIR
-2047 TNDAKIKDLQSIAPS
+2047 NNDAKIAEIQAVAPS
-2062 AKGMANFVTQESYT
+2062 ARLMDNFVSQESYT

-2087 TFLSSVEKQKSLEAK
+2087 TFLSSVEKQKGIESK
-2102 ATDFAKTKDEQGNY
+2102 ALNFRDIKDKQNNG
-2116 QANVIA
+2116 QADVIA
-2122 ANSVNQDDSLNV
+2122 ANSVDQNGVLNTGV
-2134 GRLLNQLAQNKNL
+2134 LLNQLAANKNL
-2147 AGLDINAIAAKVQS
+2147 AGLDINAIAAKVRE
-2161 YGDASGKFKPGR
+2161 YGGATGKFDPGE
-2173 LVQAI
+2173 LVKAI
-2178 DYAVEQQFIPMQ
+2178 KFAVGQQFTTMQ

-2201 DKLGLIRRGD
+2201 DKLGLDRRTDELG
-2211 KNGFSFENNPNAQ
+2211 NFSFANNPNAQ
-2224 GDQINL
+2224 GDQANL
-2230 GSFVKDLL
+2230 GSFVLNLL
-2238 QQNVTSSVFSKAVD
+2238 KQNVTSSAFSKAID
-2252 DIQRLGGFIGS
+2252 DIQRLGGFIGEG
-2263 AFLQQIRDL
+2263 FKNQIVDL
-2272 QAQSNI
+2272 QTQSNF
-2278 AADTV
+2278 AAQTV
-2283 QNLNVQLNLLNA
+2283 QNLNAQLNLLNA

-2323 AMVGADPTV
+2323 AMVGADPTI

-2377 AMNDGGAVKYLADG
+2377 AMNDGGPVKYLADG
-2391 AFVDPAAAAIRAP
+2391 AFVDPAAAALGAP
-2404 LSVNR
+2404 LNVNR

-2445 NSLRIMQGDDNLTNI
+2445 NSLRIMKGDADLTNI
-2460 PYQDGSLPISAVVS
+2460 PYRDGALPISAVVS
-2474 KQNIAPWSMIRNIS
+2474 KQNIAPWSMITNIS
-2488 DTGLNIQNLN
+2488 DTGLNIENLN

-2504 INSMAI
+2504 INRMAI

-2530 DATEDYLRANRNAM
+2530 DATEDYLRANRNQM
-2544 LLGVQAI
+2544 LGGVQAI
-2551 DPVDND
+2551 DPVDRD

-2615 QADRKTPAMVQSGE
+2615 QANGRTPAMVQSGE
-2629 FIIGADKA
+2629 FIINADKA
-2637 KKNKGLLDYMNS
+2637 KKNKGLLDYMNG

-2672 GVEKLKRTLR
+2672 GVEKLKPTLR
-2682 HTGELKFLLEPQR
+2682 RTGQLKFLLEPQR

-2749 EKIKIKN
+2749 EKIRIKN

-2804 PGPDPIENIA
+2804 PGPDPIENRA
-2814 VAKHERFHAV
+2814 VGKHELVHAV

-2847 YLDLTDKGKTT
+2847 YLDQTDKGKTT
-2858 FAYEASAVYGMG
+2858 FGYEASAVYGMG

-2908 EPLPVS
+2908 ESLPVS
-2914 GILEYAGQGKEM
+2914 GILEYAGQGREM
-2926 DLLNEA
+2926 DLINEA

-2943 SSIAPSPANKPLSE
+2943 TSILQKSLSANQQSSTDRGIIQKDRPSLLDRPIFGSEEKPWNE
-2957 DFFKNPELLNEYQ
+2957 FNNPRRDRKGSEYQ
-2970 LAVDSY
+2970 
-2976 RASYEQEKLQEFL
+2976 QLQGKIQKFIDT
-2989 KNTFNPGYPALKEA
+2989 TFNPGYEALKEA
-3003 LQNTGTLRF
+3003 LQYTGSLRF
-3012 KEPKAGDPTPF
+3012 KKPVEPKKPFDFLNKLGTDMFSTKKPQPNIDPYEYDGRANFLEEAEKLLGSKKANRFKRYFDQHNELEMLNILEEGRVNELKTKRGPLETFKDGVLYTPLENILTTKESGYQLQNNEYS
-3023 MDKYEKNNVDFD
+3023 DKIIELNER
-3035 PMVSQKAFLTKQNYD
+3035 LTKQPSNIRLGSAISGFQEKRQKQLSPTLNDYGD
-3050 PYENRN
+3050 
-3056 FFLAESEKYLG
+3056 ASE
-3067 TKKAKRFERYLNLQD
+3067 RLNLTTVYD
-3082 RLADANLIEELEVQN
+3082 VGHGN
-3097 RRKIRGPLQ
+3097 RKQ
-3106 GPPLKGDTGPK
+3106 
-3117 ETILTTFETGY
+3117 
-3128 QEVQNNQYS
+3128 
-3137 EDIIKL
+3137 
-3143 EKRLS
+3143 
-3148 EQPSNKRIANAIA
+3148 
-3161 GFKDKVISQQTQI
+3161 
-3174 NTFGDANEFPN
+3174 
-3185 LATTYSRRSN
+3185 
-3195 SRTGEVETG
+3195 VETG
-3204 FHEFGHRVSSAAQNP
+3204 FHERGHILGNAAQNP
-3219 LSPIHNSLF
+3219 LSPLNNSVY
-3228 GAIDMSRY
+3228 GAIDTSRY
-3236 GQGYGVDTMLAELQS
+3236 GQGYGVDTFASEMLS
-3251 NYLERGFSANPKLIN
+3251 NSLEVGFSGNPKLIN

-3280 STSTLSV
+3280 STSMQNMLEHMNSYGMASTYDSNY
-3287 LDHAKDFGL
+3287 HKDM
-3296 AETYN
+3296 
-3301 SSYHRDVASAIKN
+3301 VMAIKD
-3314 KKPIELNSIFG
+3314 KAPVELNSIFG

-3330 NKGYEQALLEE
+3330 NKGYEQALIEE
-3341 FIMRTYPNDP
+3341 TLMRAYPNDP

-3372 SQLYEPWTKEAIAR
+3372 SELYEPWTKEAIAR
-3386 TAQEKFQFE
+3386 TAQEKIGKKAQLDMSGT
-3395 PKPKSKAGLG
+3395 KSKAGIG
-3405 KAFLKMTG
+3405 KRFLG
-3413 LAGLGALLSAGNAN
+3413 LAGLAGVAASLSAGNAN
-3427 ADINLGRTPEPTKE
+3427 AGDRNLGSEEPTKQVE
-3441 IDAGQATTYTGTAL
+3441 TGQATTYTGTAL

-3461 GVAGTLAYQ
+3461 GVAGTLAYKGIQ
-3470 KLRGKKT
+3470 KLGSKKT

-3493 NVNAADEEKPI
+3493 NANAAGLGKDRNIGSEE
-3504 GKNTPEPTK
+3504 GTK
-3513 EIDAGQLTT
+3513 KLETGQTAT
-3522 YIVAGAVGV
+3522 WTSAIVAGTAITT
-3531 GLGGLGLLGLQKG
+3531 LGAAFLAKK
-3544 YNSLFGKKK
+3544 LFGKNK
-3553 DGEVGVED
+3553 DGKVDGEGTKTTGAEASNKNDFLEMLNEKID
-3561 PKKSVVIEDPKKIVG
+3561 PKGQVRVQDILPEVRDAIFPPKQTSPTVEKPPETYRVLPETYKVLEPTPTNVPNEPTTVPNDPKKIAKVSRNEYTAIKSFEERIKNIDSDIIIGNKPSVIDGIDRFLKDIINPRVLSDGSTIKEKIG
-3576 DAPKK
+3576 DNPIERINEFLRSLQVKPKFGTGELDRVQNFIK
-3581 AGFFEKINKMIG
+3581 QKTFNKKTQEFDPTRTTSKIILKEEQTTFEKIK
-3593 GGVDI
+3593 
-3598 TNIPGEMKEALQGKN
+3598 GEVSTFLKN
-3613 TLTPSEEIETATL
+3613 DRG
-3626 NKKQLEKYTSLD
+3626 SLD
-3638 ADGRNNFLIER
+3638 LE
-3649 GIRQK
+3649 
-3654 PPETIDPS
+3654 
-3662 AKIKEILSSLTRPE
+3662 
-3676 QILYDDL
+3676 
-3683 SKVEQD
+3683 
-3689 NFIKNRLNTQKVVPT
+3689 
-3704 VSASPQGTTKD
+3704 
-3715 GLADFK
+3715 
-3721 TRLDNIVELSKGKK
+3721 
-3735 PGDKTVDN
+3735 
-3743 AIYDEIANMYKRS
+3743 
-3756 INPTKIP
+3756 
-3763 AEKDAPL
+3763 
-3770 LKSIIGSTIGENPK
+3770 
-3784 FSDPLNAFDK
+3784 
-3794 YIEINPELSKLKS
+3794 
-3807 VNDIRSII
+3807 
-3815 RTKTVKESSTLSER
+3815 
-3829 IKAFAKD
+3829 
-3836 EGGYLDLDRMQEV
+3836 RMQEV

-3856 VSNASKIKQVSAGKT
+3856 VSNASKIKQVSAGKP
-3871 SSAAH
+3871 SRAAH
-3876 RFSNIANLAEMGLPF
+3876 RFSNIANLAEMSLPF
-3891 LVDPITDFFNDPSS
+3891 LVDPIS
-3905 NYGIQDIGRSLGEAA
+3905 NYMNDYSVEEIRSGLGETA
-3920 TGASES
+3920 TGIGES
-3926 LPMIAAI
+3926 LPMMAAI

-3962 GDAFSTSK
+3962 GDAFSSDK
-3970 SSAKKQ
+3970 SSAGKQ
-3976 QKVISKYSG
+3976 EKVIQKYGG
-3985 VFPGVQELF
+3985 VFPGVQQLF
-3994 DKQAVDGPDIDLRDS
+3994 DKQAVDG
-4009 FGQQPDLLNSFKGK
+4009 LNGK
-4023 ADTTLTGDAANVLG
+4023 ADTTLAGDITNVVG
-4037 TTLAGAGSL
+4037 TTLAGAGTG
-4046 AGFGLPGIAIGA
+4046 AAFGLPGIAIGA

-4074 ATSLKKEKMQKAR
+4074 AASFKKAEMQKVR
-4087 DIRNDLQGRYNKRG
+4087 DLRRNLQGRYDKRG
-4101 QGNFSS
+4101 QGNFSP
-4107 DFFDKYDNKD
+4107 DFFDKYDSKD
-4117 YVEYALNKPQTY
+4117 YINFALNKPQAY

-4142 YSDPD
+4142 YSDPE

-4189 SELQKGTADQKSLQ
+4189 SELQKGSADEKTLQ
-4203 AVRDRYSANYSTAFL
+4203 AIRDRYRADYSTAFL
-4218 DGKTKNES
+4218 DDKTKNES

-4267 ASRLGIVPEKEL
+4267 ASRLGIVPEKEM
-4279 SEYDFGILKEKYEIE
+4279 SEYDFGILKEGYDIQ

-4312 LGMLEQEKIVQILKS
+4312 LGMLEEEKIIQILKS

-4337 YRSPEYINTKSNEIS
+4337 YRSPEYINTKSNEVS

-4417 VEDLKSYID
+4417 VEDLKSYIN
-4426 LMIVAN
+4426 LMIIAN

-4445 NAEGRPISNYEG
+4445 TAEGRPISSYEG
-4457 IIPQR
+4457 LIPQR
-4462 IKNTNRI
+4462 IKNANKI

-4477 LASSGRNKEIVQ
+4477 LANSGRNKEIVQ

-4530 RKELNLKNSSELSSK
+4530 RKELNLSKLSELSSK

-4562 GQKQPIAMAS
+4562 GQKKPLAMAS

-4584 PSFFKAK
+4584 PSFFVAK

-4604 YVVNARAT
+4604 YVVNAKAT

-4627 VRYLYRG
+4627 VKYLYRG
-4634 GNLTAIN
+4634 GDLQAIN
-4641 PFYAAY
+4641 PLYARY
-4647 SGQSPGRGYISSGPR
+4647 SGQSPGRGYI
-4662 YDNLMDQRADQGTG
+4662 Y
-4676 LYDPVSGGRYRPTRY
+4676 SGGR
-4691 EKQRTDFDIG
+4691 QRTDFDIG
-4701 TEGYLASR
+4701 SQGYLASK
-4709 VFNPRVNANT
+4709 VYNPRSTANT
-4719 LGNLANYA
+4719 FGNLANYA
-4727 ADRTGSLNKPGYGR
+4727 ADRSGFLNKKYGT
-4741 YTFNTSIG
+4741 YTYNSEYSE
-4749 QKHLKEFGSTANYGN
+4749 KHSKEFGGSGSGWN
-4764 ISFGGGPIPNYVGGL
+4764 SFTSRNPIPDYVRGF
-4779 NALSDSPYGSAKMA
+4779 NAVSDSPYGSPKIAA
-4793 GASKFAMEDAVFNDI
+4793 RQKFAMEDWAFNDI

-4822 RTSAVGSRYMSGL
+4822 RTSAVGSRYISGL

-4846 QNYDKVSLKDYIN
+4846 QNYDKVSLKDYMN

-4864 KAGNQSFQGVSANKA
+4864 KAGNQTFNGVSANKA
-4879 LAGSSLASMPGSNVG
+4879 LAMGSLADVPGSNVG
-4894 IAQQAISKLQNEGLG
+4894 IAQQAISSIQTKGLG
-4909 RLSVNNTDVAATKAL
+4909 NLSVNNTDVAAATAL

-4929 ARISQ
+4929 ARMSHYNQQQFQPQRQQQQQMPFKINMNNTPAARFRNAFSVNPSQ
-4934 ANEPYQQISPPKPA
+4934 SF
-4948 PNPYYQLANVQRNRA
+4948 R
-4963 QGNSVFGFA
+4963 FFA
-4972 NGGSSTDTQP
+4972 NGGSTTDTQP
-4982 AMLTPGEFVVSR
+4982 AMLTPGEFVVSK

-5005 NRVNNYAKG
+5005 DRVNNYAKG
-5014 GPVGYFAGG
+5014 GKVGYYQDGTGG
-5023 SGEDRGPIA
+5023 SNSGSGPILGID
-5032 TFSLKQLGNATLN
+5032 LKIIQSAFANIQDAAVSTASGAVQLGTN
-5045 LDSTA
+5045 LVQAA
-5050 GRVES
+5050 GTITSSISLIDKV
-5055 GANTLGKTLEVVS
+5055 GAIMNS
-5068 GSFNSASSTF
+5068 SSASMYSSSLAF
-5078 SQAISIMNTAASAM
+5078 E
-5092 NNASRNFQVAV
+5092 RAV
-5103 NDLTSALDRIPKTIT
+5103 NNLASALDRVPKTIT

-5132 PSVLLAIQQSLSG
+5132 PSILAAIQQSISN
-5145 ITLNVAAM
+5145 ITGNVAAM
-5153 IASAIRAN
+5153 IDTAITGNNNDQMRA
-5161 KNDNFA
+5161 

>member
-94 QALTAAVDFDREMI
+94 QALTAAIDFDREMI

-288 TAEEAKA
+288 TADEAKA

-310 AVKRLSG
+310 AVKRLSL

-395 RNLTNTSSFKSL
+395 RNLTNTSSFRSL

-508 LVIPRSRFAPGG
+508 LVIPRSRFDMGG
-520 TVLDT
+520 KVLDV
-525 IKKTGKIALHDLYD
+525 IKETGKTSLNDLYD
-539 TEAVKDNIEIVGEIN
+539 PELDAYKFIGQIKRNK
-554 RVQLGNYDKY
+554 LGKYDKY
-564 REDSERIL
+564 RKDSERML
-572 NAGKNAYQKEID
+572 NAGKNVYENEMANP
-584 KSNNVKTA
+584 KSTPEKAVEK
-592 TTRANSA
+592 ANSA
-599 VSKAF
+599 VTKAF
-604 GKPTVGGRKGFV
+604 GRKVVGGRDNFLGQ
-616 PTLGE
+616 LGE
-621 KYFQVPIGE
+621 NYFKVKMGE
-630 GHNSQYNQIAGGLG
+630 GSQSQYNQIAGALG

-649 MKIRRGGSNT
+649 KKLRRNPQTSN
-659 SYQRLGNEQG
+659 YLKLPNQQG
-669 LDFRDGKN
+669 MDFISDDK
-677 LIETKVTKKQV
+677 LIETKVTKNQV
-688 PDKEIIAKA
+688 PDIEIIAKA
-697 LLYQASIAKTTY
+697 LLYEGKLANINPKSSYKNQRNDSIN
-709 KQGKAETI
+709 
-717 FLNNLSVYESFKKP
+717 LSNLSVYESFEKKL
-731 PTPMAIG
+731 ALG
-738 GIVPGVGNTDSVP
+738 GLVPGVGNTDSVP

-775 RLGRASGGVIP
+775 RLGRAGGGVIP
-786 SLVMPGEYI
+786 ALVMPGEYI

-824 FVGYDSMGVEVRDTV
+824 FVAYDSMGVEVRDTV

-845 EAIAKIRQMGYF
+845 EALAKIRQMGYF

-865 SKKKR
+865 PKKKR
-870 GSKTVEPPEPD
+870 GSKTVEPPDPD

-955 ESLTNTRAGFIKD
+955 ESLTNTRAGFTKD

-1033 KQKEER
+1033 KQKEEN

-1075 DKSIETNSKNIEANR
+1075 DKSIETNAKNIEANR

-1103 RKRFDTDKDGNVI
+1103 RKRFDTDKDGNVT

-1165 KAGYFNQIKSFSE
+1165 KAGYFQQLKSFSE
-1178 ARGLEFNE
+1178 AKGLEFNE

-1197 RETAAGRRKF
+1197 RETVAGRRKF

-1234 KGLVRKGSDFL
+1234 KGLFRKGSDFL
-1245 KNTFSRDNLQNNI
+1245 KNTFSKDNLQNNI

-1308 AVGSFLGPL
+1308 AVGSFLGPW

-1382 IDASIDEKVKSSSSF
+1382 IDTAINEKVKSSSSF
-1397 FSFTSRAEQQ
+1397 FSFTSIAEQE

-1438 KPTITLDVKT
+1438 KPTIALDEKT
-1448 NTFKAQDDQKF
+1448 NTFKPKDDQKF
-1459 DLNKFFEDSA
+1459 DLNKFFEESA

-1530 SNAASTLNNLS
+1530 SNAALSLSNLS
-1541 PAFQTITDAL
+1541 PQFQTIIDAL
-1551 SSNFSIGQKRKI
+1551 SSNFSISQKQRI
-1563 STDVQSSFLNPSAFA
+1563 SSDVQSSLSNPKTFA

-1593 NFQKSGNIVANIS
+1593 NFEKSGNIVANIS

-1675 GEFAKKIMSGV
+1675 GEFAKKIMSGA
-1686 SEPFLKAYQNI
+1686 SEPFLKAYQTI
-1697 AADLEKAS
+1697 AANLEKAS
-1705 DAYVSGINK
+1705 DTYVAGIQK

-1738 FSKNIDIEKEINKQK
+1738 FSKNIDIEKEIKKQK

-1760 RFGEIKEGQIGLDM
+1760 RFGEIQEGQIGLDM
-1774 TNISDQTKAF
+1774 TNISDQTQAF

-1980 PQLLQLNAQL
+1980 PQLLELNARL
-1990 FAVMAVREQAQL
+1990 FAAMAIREQAQS

-2047 TNDAKIKDLQSIAPS
+2047 TNDAKIADLQSIAPS
-2062 AKGMANFVTQESYT
+2062 AKGMANFVTQENYT

-2087 TFLSSVEKQKSLEAK
+2087 TFLSSVEKQKGIESK
-2102 ATDFAKTKDEQGNY
+2102 ALNFRDTKDQQNNG
-2116 QANVIA
+2116 QADVIA
-2122 ANSVNQDDSLNV
+2122 ANSVDQNGVLNTGV
-2134 GRLLNQLAQNKNL
+2134 LLNQLAANKNL
-2147 AGLDINAIAAKVQS
+2147 AGLDINAIAGKVRE
-2161 YGDASGKFKPGR
+2161 YGGATGKFDPGK
-2173 LVQAI
+2173 LVEAI
-2178 DYAVEQQFIPMQ
+2178 KFAVGQQFTTMQ

-2201 DKLGLIRRGD
+2201 DKLGLARRTDVFG
-2211 KNGFSFENNPNAQ
+2211 NFSFAKNQNAK
-2224 GDQINL
+2224 GDQENL
-2230 GSFVKDLL
+2230 GSFVLDLL

-2263 AFLQQIRDL
+2263 AFLQQIQNL

-2278 AADTV
+2278 AAQTV

-2295 PRNLVAPV
+2295 PRPPVAPV
-2303 NPVAPPV
+2303 NPVAPRLPAF
-2310 LRRSTGG
+2310 STGG
-2317 MVTHAS
+2317 MVNHAS
-2323 AMVGADPTV
+2323 AIVGADPKV

-2377 AMNDGGAVKYLADG
+2377 AMNAGGPVKYLADG
-2391 AFVDPAAAAIRAP
+2391 AFVDPAAALGAP
-2404 LSVNR
+2404 LNVNR
-2409 IEAQRIAKMQRQ
+2409 IEAQRIARMQRD
-2421 QNVDIAVLTKFGNL
+2421 QNVAIAVLTKAGNL

-2445 NSLRIMQGDDNLTNI
+2445 NSLRIMKGDADLTNV
-2460 PYQDGSLPISAVVS
+2460 PYRDGSLEISAVVS
-2474 KQNIAPWSMIRNIS
+2474 KQNIAPWSRIRNIS

-2510 SGQIYAMPLA
+2510 SGQIYAMPLNM
-2520 IKQVPYQQIL
+2520 KQINYRQIL

-2544 LLGVQAI
+2544 LQGAQAI

-2575 DLLMAGSPPDITTI
+2575 DLLMAGSPPEITTI
-2589 GGGYFERVY
+2589 GAGYFERTY
-2598 GLKDVKNIK
+2598 GLKDVNNIK
-2607 VMGFSKGG
+2607 VIGFSKGG
-2615 QADRKTPAMVQSGE
+2615 QAGGRTPAMVQSGE
-2629 FIIGADKA
+2629 FIVGADKA
-2637 KKNKGLLDYMNS
+2637 KKNKGLLDHMNG

-2682 HTGELKFLLEPQR
+2682 YTGQHKFLLEPER

-2701 ELSFKDK
+2701 KLSFKDK

-2720 FQRYL
+2720 FQRYI

-2749 EKIKIKN
+2749 EKIRIKN

-2766 GSEIEL
+2766 GSEIET
-2772 FPRMYNR
+2772 FPMMYNR
-2779 GFKENKTGTG
+2779 GFKENKIGTG

-2804 PGPDPIENIA
+2804 PGPDPIENRA
-2814 VAKHERFHAV
+2814 VGKHEVVHAV

-2847 YLDLTDKGKTT
+2847 YLDLTDKGRTT
-2858 FAYEASAVYGMG
+2858 FGYEASAVYGMG

-2914 GILEYAGQGKEM
+2914 GILEYAGQGREM
-2926 DLLNEA
+2926 DLINEA
-2932 QRRASEYQPKT
+2932 QRRAAT
-2943 SSIAPSPANKPLSE
+2943 SSINSVAKEKPLSKE
-2957 DFFKNPELLNEYQ
+2957 FHTPESLNEYQ

-3023 MDKYEKNNVDFD
+3023 MDKYNKNNVDFD
-3035 PMVSQKAFLTKQNYD
+3035 PMVSQKVLTKQNYD

-3067 TKKAKRFERYLNLQD
+3067 TRKAKRFERYLNLQD
-3082 RLADANLIEELEVQN
+3082 RLGDANLIEELEVQN
-3097 RRKIRGPLQ
+3097 RRKIRGPMQ
-3106 GPPLKGDTGPK
+3106 GPPLQGETGPK

-3148 EQPSNKRIANAIA
+3148 EQPSNKRIANAIF
-3161 GFKDKVISQQTQI
+3161 GFKDKVISQQAQI

-3185 LATTYSRRSN
+3185 LATTYSRRSQT
-3195 SRTGEVETG
+3195 RTGAVETG
-3204 FHEFGHRVSSAAQNP
+3204 FHEFGHRGQSAAQKR
-3219 LSPIHNSLF
+3219 LSPLHNSF
-3228 GAIDMSRY
+3228 YGAIDMSRY
-3236 GQGYGVDTMLAELQS
+3236 GQGYGVDTFLAELQS
-3251 NYLERGFSANPKLIN
+3251 NSLEVGFSGNPKLIN

-3280 STSTLSV
+3280 STSTLNV

-3301 SSYHRDVASAIKN
+3301 SQYHRDVASAIKN
-3314 KKPIELNSIFG
+3314 KKPIELDSIFS

-3358 AELDMFGPQPKAKI
+3358 AELDMFGPQPKAAIHK
-3372 SQLYEPWTKEAIAR
+3372 LYEPWTKEAIAR

-3405 KAFLKMTG
+3405 KAFLKTTG
-3413 LAGLGALLSAGNAN
+3413 LAGLAGVASLSLAGNAN
-3427 ADINLGRTPEPTKE
+3427 AVDKDLGSKEPTKQVE
-3441 IDAGQATTYTGTAL
+3441 TGQAMTYTGTAL

-3461 GVAGTLAYQ
+3461 GVAGTLAYKGIQ
-3470 KLRGKKT
+3470 KLGSKKT

-3493 NVNAADEEKPI
+3493 NANAAGL
-3504 GKNTPEPTK
+3504 GKDRDLSSKEPTK
-3513 EIDAGQLTT
+3513 QVETGQATT
-3522 YIVAGAVGV
+3522 YTGTALLAAAVAGVVGTAAY
-3531 GLGGLGLLGLQKG
+3531 QK
-3544 YNSLFGKKK
+3544 LFGKKK

-3561 PKKSVVIEDPKKIVG
+3561 PKKAGGVEDPKKIVG

-3581 AGFFEKINKMIG
+3581 VGFFEKISKMIG
-3593 GGVDI
+3593 GGIDI
-3598 TNIPGEMKEALQGKN
+3598 TNIPREMKEALQGKN
-3613 TLTPSEEIETATL
+3613 TLTPSEEIETSTL

-3638 ADGRNNFLIER
+3638 ADGRNNFLIEK

-3654 PPETIDPS
+3654 PTVTQETIDR
-3662 AKIKEILSSLTRPE
+3662 AKIREILSGLTRPE

-3683 SKVEQD
+3683 SQAEKD
-3689 NFIKNRLNTQKVVPT
+3689 SFTRNRLNAQT
-3704 VSASPQGTTKD
+3704 SAPPETKD

-3721 TRLDNIVELSKGKK
+3721 TRLANIVELSKGKK

-3770 LKSIIGSTIGENPK
+3770 LKSIIGSTIGENPR

-3815 RTKTVKESSTLSER
+3815 KTKTVKESSTLSKK
-3829 IKAFAKD
+3829 IGTFLKGDA
-3836 EGGYLDLDRMQEV
+3836 GSLDLNKVEEV
-3849 AKQVKRW
+3849 GKQVKRW
-3856 VSNASKIKQVSAGKT
+3856 VNNASQIKKVSAGKP
-3871 SSAAH
+3871 SRAANK
-3876 RFSNIANLAEMGLPF
+3876 FASIANLAEMTLPF
-3891 LVDPITDFFNDPSS
+3891 LVDPIS
-3905 NYGIQDIGRSLGEAA
+3905 NYMNDYSIEEIRSGLGETA
-3920 TGASES
+3920 TGIGES
-3926 LPMIAAI
+3926 LPMMAAI

-3962 GDAFSTSK
+3962 GDAFSSDK
-3970 SSAKKQ
+3970 SSAGKQ
-3976 QKVISKYSG
+3976 EKVIAKYGG
-3985 VFPGVQELF
+3985 VFPGVQQLF
-3994 DKQAVDGPDIDLRDS
+3994 DKQGVDG
-4009 FGQQPDLLNSFKGK
+4009 LNGK
-4023 ADTTLTGDAANVLG
+4023 ADTTLAGDVTNVLG

-4065 SYKIYQNAQ
+4065 SYKIYRDAQ
-4074 ATSLKKEKMQKAR
+4074 AQSFKKEEMQKAIGVR
-4087 DIRNDLQGRYNKRG
+4087 KNLQGRYNKRG
-4101 QGNFSS
+4101 QGNFSP
-4107 DFFDKYDNKD
+4107 DFFDKYDNKQYVD
-4117 YVEYALNKPQTY
+4117 YSLNKPQEY

-4142 YSDPD
+4142 YSDPE

-4189 SELQKGTADQKSLQ
+4189 SELQKNLADEKSLKK
-4203 AVRDRYSANYSTAFL
+4203 VRDRYRADYSTAFL

-4246 VSSLKDKI
+4246 ISSLKDKI

-4267 ASRLGIVPEKEL
+4267 ATRLGIVPEKEL
-4279 SEYDFGILKEKYEIE
+4279 STYDFEILKKEYDGTQDE
-4294 NEKIN
+4294 NLD
-4299 LNEADNRT
+4299 LNQIDNRIRT
-4307 RINEK
+4307 NSIFEMMEK
-4312 LGMLEQEKIVQILKS
+4312 ENAKKILKS
-4327 LKVENGFVQK
+4327 LKVEPDFIK
-4337 YRSPEYINTKSNEIS
+4337 KFRSPEYINAKSGEI
-4352 KLKNEYDLIGKKFEI
+4352 LNIRTEKNFEI
-4367 PPSYKELSNTSTTQ
+4367 PPSYNELRDGNSAIAEIQ
-4381 DINKNKNEN
+4381 KAKNQNE
-4390 ENQEYIKKLKEEME
+4390 EKIKKLKEEME
-4404 TDLFGGVYKERTT
+4404 TDLFGGVYAEQTT

-4426 LMIVAN
+4426 LMLTAN

-4445 NAEGRPISNYEG
+4445 SAEGRPISNYEG

-4530 RKELNLKNSSELSSK
+4530 RKELNLKNLSELSSK
-4545 DILEYFS
+4545 DILEYFL

-4562 GQKQPIAMAS
+4562 GQKQPLALAS

-4604 YVVNARAT
+4604 YVVNAKAT

-4627 VRYLYRG
+4627 VKYLYRG
-4634 GNLTAIN
+4634 GDLRAIN
-4641 PFYAAY
+4641 PYYAAY
-4647 SGQSPGRGYISSGPR
+4647 SRQSPGRGYISSGPR
-4662 YDNLMDQRADQGTG
+4662 YNNPMDQRADQGTG

-4691 EKQRTDFDIG
+4691 ERKRTDFDIG

-4709 VFNPRVNANT
+4709 VFNPRSNANT

-4727 ADRTGSLNKPGYGR
+4727 ADRTGSLNKPGYAR
-4741 YTFNTSIG
+4741 YNYSTEILK
-4749 QKHLKEFGSTANYGN
+4749 KHSDEFGFSGQGEKDKNGAKNR
-4764 ISFGGGPIPNYVGGL
+4764 FGSINFSGGPIPNYVGGL
-4779 NALSDSPYGSAKMA
+4779 NTLSDSPPIGLKALYGNAKMA

-4822 RTSAVGSRYMSGL
+4822 RTSAVGSSYISGL
-4835 IGGPPNHGDNG
+4835 IGGPQNHGENG
-4846 QNYDKVSLKDYIN
+4846 QNYDKVSLNDYIN

-4879 LAGSSLASMPGSNVG
+4879 LASSSLADVPGSNVG
-4894 IAQQAISKLQNEGLG
+4894 IAQQAISKLQKDGLG
-4909 RLSVNNTDVAATKAL
+4909 GLSVNNTDVAAATAL
-4924 DTIKN
+4924 DKIKN
-4929 ARISQ
+4929 ARMSHYNQ
-4934 ANEPYQQISPPKPA
+4934 PYQQISPPRPA
-4948 PNPYYQLANVQRNRA
+4948 PNPYYNLASMSNNRI
-4963 QGNSVFGFA
+4963 QGNRVFSSGPSYFKGFA

-4982 AMLTPGEFVVSR
+4982 AMLTPGEFVVSKQ
-4994 PAVDRVGTAFL
+4994 AVNRVGTSFL
-5005 NRVNNYAKG
+5005 DKVNNYAKG
-5014 GPVGYFAGG
+5014 GPVGYFSGG
-5023 SGEDRGPIA
+5023 TGEDRGAIA
-5032 TFSLKQLGNATLN
+5032 TFSAKQLGGAALN
-5045 LDSTA
+5045 LQNSA
-5050 GRVES
+5050 GLVAS
-5055 GANTLGKTLEVVS
+5055 GSLTLGKTLEVVS

-5092 NNASRNFQVAV
+5092 NSASRNFQVAV

-5132 PSVLLAIQQSLSG
+5132 PSILLAIQQSLSG
-5145 ITLNVAAM
+5145 ITLNVAGM
-5153 IASAIRAN
+5153 IASAIRQN

>member
-171 APSFDNLRDTTEG
+171 APSFDNLKDTTEG

-288 TAEEAKA
+288 TADEAKA

-450 FGSTAFS
+450 FGSTAFA

-462 QPSTFSPFLPTGGK
+462 QPSTFSPFLPTGTRR
-476 KASGGI
+476 ASGGI

-508 LVIPRSRFAPGG
+508 LVIPRSRFGSGGSIEATQFISKELLLKLFDSSKTPKDSDYRSGNLINPTDKINYNIISFPLEDKKSASLKGIAAQGNSFESFAAQQLGAPRTKPGYPVDLIG
-520 TVLDT
+520 KGNFPYEVKNVGEAVSDAELVDKLARYKMRIGNKKSFSNTIESDT
-525 IKKTGKIALHDLYD
+525 INLGDIGVVYNTAKFKEGEYEKIVKANNYAQGDPKLANLENQESKLNKKANDALR
-539 TEAVKDNIEIVGEIN
+539 KP
-554 RVQLGNYDKY
+554 
-564 REDSERIL
+564 
-572 NAGKNAYQKEID
+572 
-584 KSNNVKTA
+584 
-592 TTRANSA
+592 
-599 VSKAF
+599 KA
-604 GKPTVGGRKGFV
+604 
-616 PTLGE
+616 L
-621 KYFQVPIGE
+621 
-630 GHNSQYNQIAGGLG
+630 GGL
-644 EADTA
+644 
-649 MKIRRGGSNT
+649 
-659 SYQRLGNEQG
+659 
-669 LDFRDGKN
+669 
-677 LIETKVTKKQV
+677 
-688 PDKEIIAKA
+688 
-697 LLYQASIAKTTY
+697 
-709 KQGKAETI
+709 
-717 FLNNLSVYESFKKP
+717 
-731 PTPMAIG
+731 
-738 GIVPGVGNTDSVP
+738 VPGVGNTDSVP

-757 SYVVRKS
+757 SYVIKKS
-764 SVAQMGASNLS
+764 SVNSIGASNLS

-795 YTPDETKKIGVSNL
+795 YNPDETKQIGVSNL
-809 NHINKTGRQKFGTGR
+809 DHMNTTGRKKFASGGYGTL
-824 FVGYDSMGVEVRDTV
+824 T
-839 DAATEA
+839 
-845 EAIAKIRQMGYF
+845 
-857 VTEFKWIE
+857 
-865 SKKKR
+865 
-870 GSKTVEPPEPD
+870 
-881 REDPYKDLK
+881 REEIVN
-890 KRDRKLAKQIEGQFR
+890 AKQVERQLR
-905 IPTNLEGQIENEE
+905 IPTNKAEKRQNRQEAIAVAEDITNTSKQVKALEPLYKQQANKVAQGQKNEE
-918 QAKEKV
+918 NINARRADILKTMEERKGILKDVKAKEQEERDIQSRHISNAKA
-924 KEIRA
+924 KEQEIRGLETQKRGVA
-929 SGKRVKELKKT
+929 VGSREEKAIDKKIQSATRVKTNYENL
-940 RTSAA
+940 AA
-945 GDVERGLKKE
+945 NKQA
-955 ESLTNTRAGFIKD
+955 SI
-968 LDERQGILTKAKNE
+968 
-982 DEEARRI
+982 
-989 QKKHYDAAANYNRKA
+989 DAAAS
-1004 EVLATQKLGAEASGD
+1004 TTAEA
-1019 FAKSNSIQKRIDAL
+1019 QKNVGQSVDNLKQVNQSAARNKAFVNQAQKDLEKTGSEINAL
-1033 KQKEER
+1033 KNKY
-1039 ATARAVKK
+1039 K
-1047 QETVDAT
+1047 DNPDG
-1054 TETRLL
+1054 
-1060 AEENITKTRKNIETI
+1060 NITK
-1075 DKSIETNSKNIEANR
+1075 D
-1090 KKEAT
+1090 
-1095 AAKQERKE
+1095 
-1103 RKRFDTDKDGNVI
+1103 
-1116 ERGKVITSTYGDGYK
+1116 GKVITSTYGDGYK
-1131 KEVQKELDNYKKVYG
+1131 KEIRKELANYKALYG
-1146 EEATGGSRKA
+1146 EEATGGTRKEI
-1156 VRESVSQRM
+1156 RENTAQRL

-1178 ARGLEFNE
+1178 AKGLEFDE
-1186 DFANKQAQQMA
+1186 KFANKQAQQMA
-1197 RETAAGRRKF
+1197 RETVAGRRKF
-1207 EVSDKGEFYDPTLA
+1207 EVSDKGEFYDPVLA
-1221 NRLKKE
+1221 KRLQKE
-1227 GYSETGK
+1227 GYSDTGK
-1234 KGLVRKGSDFL
+1234 KGLFRKGSDFL

-1407 ATSGKAERRTQ
+1407 ATFGKAERRTQ

-1686 SEPFLKAYQNI
+1686 SEPFLKAYQKI
-1697 AADLEKAS
+1697 AEDLEKAS
-1705 DAYVSGINK
+1705 DTYVAGINK
-1714 LAQETLKTVQEFD
+1714 LAQETIKTVQEFD

-1883 ANEEQENAR
+1883 ANEEQDNAR
-1892 KQSDTET
+1892 KQSETENK
-1899 RGETLLKASPE
+1899 GEKLLTSSPE

-1917 GSQLTNIAKE
+1917 GSQLTSIAKE

-1948 FSGDEGKK
+1948 FSGEEGKK

-2087 TFLSSVEKQKSLEAK
+2087 TFLSSVEKQKNLEAK

-2201 DKLGLIRRGD
+2201 DKLGLIRRSD

-2303 NPVAPPV
+2303 NPLAP
-2310 LRRSTGG
+2310 RAGGKSTGG

-2340 IPAMLNH
+2340 IPTMLNH

-2377 AMNDGGAVKYLADG
+2377 AMNAGGAVKYLADG
-2391 AFVDPAAAAIRAP
+2391 AFVDPAAALAAP
-2404 LSVNR
+2404 LNVNR
-2409 IEAQRIAKMQRQ
+2409 IEAQRIAKMQRE
-2421 QNVDIAVLTKFGNL
+2421 QNIAIAVLTKFGNL

-2460 PYQDGSLPISAVVS
+2460 PYRDGSLPISAVVS
-2474 KQNIAPWSMIRNIS
+2474 KQNIAPWSMITNIS

-2504 INSMAI
+2504 INRMAI
-2510 SGQIYAMPLA
+2510 GGQIYAMPLA

-2544 LLGVQAI
+2544 LQGAQAI

-2858 FAYEASAVYGMG
+2858 FGYEASAVYGMG
-2870 SNPEDKLKRLTEFSS
+2870 SDPADKLKRLTEFSS
-2885 SLKEAKNYQSEAHK
+2885 SSKEAKNYQSEAHR
-2899 NIALSIRDG
+2899 NIALAIKDDK
-2908 EPLPVS
+2908 PLPVS
-2914 GILEYAGQGKEM
+2914 GILEYAGQGREM

-2943 SSIAPSPANKPLSE
+2943 TSILQKSLSANQQTSTDKGIIQKDRPSLLDRPLYGDEDHLWGALKKDEKPTHRFSE
-2957 DFFKNPELLNEYQ
+2957 AQ
-2970 LAVDSY
+2970 Q
-2976 RASYEQEKLQEFL
+2976 EQVKIQKFL
-2989 KNTFNPGYPALKEA
+2989 DNTFNPGYPALKEA

-3012 KEPKAGDPTPF
+3012 KEPTLKAGDPTPF
-3023 MDKYEKNNVDFD
+3023 MDKYNKNNVDFD

-3067 TKKAKRFERYLNLQD
+3067 TRKAKRFERYLNLQD
-3082 RLADANLIEELEVQN
+3082 RLGDANLIEELEVQN
-3097 RRKIRGPLQ
+3097 RRKIRGPMQ

-3161 GFKDKVISQQTQI
+3161 AFKDKVISQQTQI

-3204 FHEFGHRVSSAAQNP
+3204 FHEFGHRVQSAAQNP

-3251 NYLERGFSANPKLIN
+3251 NDLERGFSANPKLIN
-3266 GKAPAPGDTLKRPP
+3266 GKAPSPGDTLKRPP

-3301 SSYHRDVASAIKN
+3301 SSYHRDVASAISG

-3395 PKPKSKAGLG
+3395 PKPKSKPGLG
-3405 KAFLKMTG
+3405 KAFLKTVGLGG
-3413 LAGLGALLSAGNAN
+3413 LAGLAASLSAGNAN
-3427 ADINLGRTPEPTKE
+3427 ADIDLGRTPEPTKE

-3470 KLRGKKT
+3470 KLRGKKAS
-3477 GALGIGLGI
+3477 ALGIGLGI

-3493 NVNAADEEKPI
+3493 NVNAEEKPI
-3504 GKNTPEPTK
+3504 GKNTPQPTK
-3513 EIDAGQLTT
+3513 DMDAGQTLT
-3522 YIVAGAVGV
+3522 YVLA
-3531 GLGGLGLLGLQKG
+3531 GLGLATVGGLTTIGLQKG
-3544 YNSLFGKKK
+3544 YNSLFGQKK

-3561 PKKSVVIEDPKKIVG
+3561 PKKTGVIEDPKKIVG

-3593 GGVDI
+3593 GGIDI

-3638 ADGRNNFLIER
+3638 ADGRNNFLIQR

-3662 AKIKEILSSLTRPE
+3662 AKIKEILSSLTRSE

-3704 VSASPQGTTKD
+3704 VSASTQGTTKD

-3836 EGGYLDLDRMQEV
+3836 EGGYLDLDKVEEV

-3856 VSNASKIKQVSAGKT
+3856 LNNASQIKKVSAGKP
-3871 SSAAH
+3871 SRAAH
-3876 RFSNIANLAEMGLPF
+3876 KFASITNLAEMSLPF
-3891 LVDPITDFFNDPSS
+3891 LVDPIS
-3905 NYGIQDIGRSLGEAA
+3905 NYMNDYSIAEIKSGLGETA
-3920 TGASES
+3920 TGIGES
-3926 LPMIAAI
+3926 LPMMAAI

-3962 GDAFSTSK
+3962 GDAFSSDK
-3970 SSAKKQ
+3970 SSAGKQ
-3976 QKVISKYSG
+3976 EKVIAKYGG
-3985 VFPGVQELF
+3985 VFPGVQQLF
-3994 DKQAVDGPDIDLRDS
+3994 DKQAVDG
-4009 FGQQPDLLNSFKGK
+4009 LNGK
-4023 ADTTLTGDAANVLG
+4023 ADTTLAGDITNVVG
-4037 TTLAGAGSL
+4037 TTAAGAG
-4046 AGFGLPGIAIGA
+4046 AGAAFGLPGIAIGA

-4074 ATSLKKEKMQKAR
+4074 AASFKKAEMQKVR
-4087 DIRNDLQGRYNKRG
+4087 DLRKNLQGRYDKRG
-4101 QGNFSS
+4101 QGNFSP
-4107 DFFDKYDNKD
+4107 DFFDKYDSKD
-4117 YVEYALNKPQTY
+4117 YVNFALNKPQTY

-4279 SEYDFGILKEKYEIE
+4279 SEYDFGILKEQYEIE

-4312 LGMLEQEKIVQILKS
+4312 LGMLEQEKIVEILKS

-4337 YRSPEYINTKSNEIS
+4337 YRSPEYINTKSNQVS

-4440 NNGFS
+4440 NSGFS

-4477 LASSGRNKEIVQ
+4477 LANSGRNKEIVQ

-4530 RKELNLKNSSELSSK
+4530 RKELNLPKLSELSSK

-4562 GQKQPIAMAS
+4562 GQKQPLALAS

-4627 VRYLYRG
+4627 VKYLYRG

-4647 SGQSPGRGYISSGPR
+4647 SRQSPGRGYISSGPM
-4662 YDNLMDQRADQGTG
+4662 YDNPMDQRADQGTG
-4676 LYDPVSGGRYRPTRY
+4676 YYDPASGGRYRPTRY
-4691 EKQRTDFDIG
+4691 ERQRTDFDIG

-4719 LGNLANYA
+4719 LGNLANYR
-4727 ADRTGSLNKPGYGR
+4727 ADRSGFLNKKYRSYTYATEYGP
-4741 YTFNTSIG
+4741 
-4749 QKHLKEFGSTANYGN
+4749 KHSKEFGGSGSGYT
-4764 ISFGGGPIPNYVGGL
+4764 SFSSRSPIPDYVGGL

-4793 GASKFAMEDAVFNDI
+4793 GAAKFAEEDAAFNDI

-4822 RTSAVGSRYMSGL
+4822 RTSAVGSRYISGL

-4879 LAGSSLASMPGSNVG
+4879 LASGTLADAPGSNVS
-4894 IAQQAISKLQNEGLG
+4894 IAQQAISKLQKDGLG
-4909 RLSVNNTDVAATKAL
+4909 SLSVNNTDVAATKAL

-4929 ARISQ
+4929 ARMSQ
-4934 ANEPYQQISPPKPA
+4934 NNQPYQQINPPRPT
-4948 PNPYYQLANVQRNRA
+4948 PNPYYQLANVQRNRV
-4963 QGNSVFGFA
+4963 QGNSVFGSGPSYFRGFA

-4982 AMLTPGEFVVSR
+4982 AMLTPGEFVVSK

-5005 NRVNNYAKG
+5005 DKVNNYAKG
-5014 GPVGYFAGG
+5014 GKVGYYQDGTGG
-5023 SGEDRGPIA
+5023 SGGGSSSA
-5032 TFSLKQLGNATLN
+5032 N
-5045 LDSTA
+5045 LDLTTLKAGFASIQDVAASVASGASLLGSNLAQTA
-5050 GRVES
+5050 GTITSSISLIDKVAAMMNS
-5055 GANTLGKTLEVVS
+5055 S
-5068 GSFNSASSTF
+5068 SASMYSSSLAF
-5078 SQAISIMNTAASAM
+5078 E
-5092 NNASRNFQVAV
+5092 RAV
-5103 NDLTSALDRIPKTIT
+5103 NNLTSALSLIPKTIT

-5124 SLNVSFNT
+5124 SLNVNFNT
-5132 PSVLLAIQQSLSG
+5132 PSVLTAIQQSLSG
-5145 ITLNVAAM
+5145 ITTNVAGM
-5153 IASAIRAN
+5153 IDSAIRGN
-5161 KNDNFA
+5161 NNDQMRA